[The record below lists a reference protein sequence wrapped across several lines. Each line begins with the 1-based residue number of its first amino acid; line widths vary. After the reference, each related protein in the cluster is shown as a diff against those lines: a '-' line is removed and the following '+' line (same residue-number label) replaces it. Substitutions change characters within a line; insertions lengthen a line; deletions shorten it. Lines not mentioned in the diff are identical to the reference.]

1 LAPIQ
6 PPLPPLVAFS
16 GPSLDE
22 PMAHLGL
29 HEIDLEVREVAL
41 AEEVESGLRRPDG
54 RDLLAELDEAHA
66 RVRGAADDRATEA
79 KRLSR
84 QLARV
89 GKVLIDL
96 DLPPINNIPQL
107 PQMARDALMLVTLVV
122 ERLQE
127 ALDFGVGP

>member
-1 LAPIQ
+1 
-6 PPLPPLVAFS
+6 
-16 GPSLDE
+16 
-22 PMAHLGL
+22 MAHLGL

-89 GKVLIDL
+89 AKSSSTWTYLLSTTSPSFHRWLGM
-96 DLPPINNIPQL
+96 PSCWSP
-107 PQMARDALMLVTLVV
+107 
-122 ERLQE
+122 
-127 ALDFGVGP
+127 